1 MKTDTAQKI
10 LEFIKK
16 QDRVTP
22 KEIIN
27 YIGFGAP
34 AVFRQLKKLQ
44 KLNLIQ
50 KTGSSPRVFYHQSM
64 TNKKVL
70 TQKIFQWATKSDGE
84 IPNNK
89 DLYCPTRDIFQSRN
103 ERLLKELINLK
114 INESLSYLLSAVV
127 GEIGNNSF
135 DHNFGNWPDL
145 PGVYFEINLE
155 NRLLLLADRGQ
166 GIMTT
171 LQKALPDISNDEEAL
186 KIAFEKIISGRTPE
200 KRGNGLKFV
209 KIIIEQNGL
218 TLNFYSGSAFC
229 TITKSI
235 GINIKKSERRI
246 SGTIAII
253 EF

>member
-145 PGVYFEINLE
+145 PGVYFEINLKE
-155 NRLLLLADRGQ
+155 KIICLADRGN
-166 GIMTT
+166 GVFYTIGRVSPEINGDAG
-171 LQKALPDISNDEEAL
+171 ALRV
-186 KIAFEKIISGRTPE
+186 AFTEIVSGRPKE
-200 KRGNGLKFV
+200 NRGNGLKFV
-209 KIIIEQNGL
+209 RRVIGECKL
-218 TLNFYSGSAFC
+218 KLKFYSGNALCAIDEAKIEFKLSD
-229 TITKSI
+229 TKV
-235 GINIKKSERRI
+235 R
-246 SGTIAII
+246 GTIAI
-253 EF
+253 